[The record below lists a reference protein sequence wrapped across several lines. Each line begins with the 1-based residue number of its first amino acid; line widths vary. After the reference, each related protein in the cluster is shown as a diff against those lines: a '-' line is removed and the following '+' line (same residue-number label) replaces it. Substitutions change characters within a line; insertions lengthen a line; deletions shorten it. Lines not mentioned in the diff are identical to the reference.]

1 LLTAEDREHLTG
13 ELIENIDDASALLKA
28 IANEKRIVILCH
40 LMEGE
45 KSVSELETMLDL
57 SQSALS
63 QHLARLRAVK
73 VVKTRRAAQTIYYSL
88 NGEGAQ
94 TILEALHALFNEPVQ
109 AIGIDPIH
117 YPAA

>member
-1 LLTAEDREHLTG
+1 MCEGIQLLTTKDRERLTDDI
-13 ELIENIDDASALLKA
+13 IENIDDASALLKS
-28 IANEKRIVILCH
+28 IANEKRIVILCR

-73 VVKTRRAAQTIYYSL
+73 IVKTRRVAQTIFYSL
-88 NGEGAQ
+88 NGEGAE
-94 TILEALHALFNEPVQ
+94 TILAALHV
-109 AIGIDPIH
+109 I
-117 YPAA
+117 